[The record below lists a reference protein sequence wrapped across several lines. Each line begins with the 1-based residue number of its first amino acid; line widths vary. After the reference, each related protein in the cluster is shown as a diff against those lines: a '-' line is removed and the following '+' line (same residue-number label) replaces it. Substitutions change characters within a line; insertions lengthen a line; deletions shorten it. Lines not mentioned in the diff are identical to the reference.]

1 MQKLGIDAY
10 RFSVAWPRVMPEGR
24 GAVNEAGL
32 AFYDRLIDSLIA
44 SDIEP
49 WLCLYHWDLPQAL
62 QDSGG
67 WTNRDCAQW
76 FADYADV
83 IARRYGDRVKRFA
96 TFNEPSVFTLFGYCL
111 GGQAPGIV
119 DRAMLL
125 RAIHHVNLGHGAA
138 VDRLRAAVADASL
151 GAVHNCQPCR
161 PATDNPEDR
170 AASDM
175 LDAYWNGAF
184 PDPQLRGIYPPL
196 LAEAMAPYV
205 KPGDL
210 ARICRPVD
218 WFGLNHYSPHYVVAS
233 DRNPLGLWFGAAPAD
248 VPRSSMGWPVE
259 PDAFREI
266 LTTMHKR
273 YGLPIYVTENGT
285 ANADKPQPNGEVLT
299 RRAAHCLSQGLY
311 RRDVRGDRGRRRRA
325 RLFRLVAAGQFRMGL
340 GLQPALRTGL
350 YGLSDAAPAAQGF
363 ISLVR

>member
-1 MQKLGIDAY
+1 MQKLGIGAY
-10 RFSVAWPRVMPEGR
+10 RFSVAWPRVMPDGR

-44 SDIEP
+44 SGIEP

-67 WTNRDCAQW
+67 WANRDCAQW
-76 FADYADV
+76 FADYTDV

-138 VDRLRAAVADASL
+138 VDRLRAAVAGASL

-161 PATDNPEDR
+161 PATDKPEDR
-170 AASDM
+170 AASDV

-184 PDPQLRGIYPPL
+184 PDPQLRGFYPPL
-196 LAEAMAPYV
+196 LAEAMTPYV

-210 ARICRPVD
+210 AQISRPVD
-218 WFGLNHYSPHYVVAS
+218 WFGLNHYSLHYVVAS
-233 DRNPLGLWFGAAPAD
+233 DRNPLGLWFGGA
-248 VPRSSMGWPVE
+248 E
-259 PDAFREI
+259 
-266 LTTMHKR
+266 
-273 YGLPIYVTENGT
+273 
-285 ANADKPQPNGEVLT
+285 
-299 RRAAHCLSQGLY
+299 RRGARRVAHCLSQGLY
-311 RRDVRGDRGRRRRA
+311 RRDVRRDRGRRRRA
-325 RLFRLVAAGQFRMGL
+325 RLFRLVTARQFRMGL
-340 GLQPALRTGL
+340 GLQPALRAGL

-363 ISLVR
+363 ISLVCDVIKAHSASSVPTV

>member
-1 MQKLGIDAY
+1 MQKLGIGAY

-24 GAVNEAGL
+24 GAINEAGL

-44 SDIEP
+44 SGIEP

-62 QDSGG
+62 QENGG
-67 WTNRDCAQW
+67 WANRDCAQW
-76 FADYADV
+76 FADYTDV

-96 TFNEPSVFTLFGYCL
+96 TFNEPSVFTLFAYCL
-111 GGQAPGIV
+111 GSQPPGIV

-138 VDRLRAAVADASL
+138 VDRLRAGVVDASL

-161 PATDNPEDR
+161 PATDKPEDR

-184 PDPQLRGIYPPL
+184 PDPQLRGFYPPL
-196 LAEAMAPYV
+196 LAEAMTPYV

-210 ARICRPVD
+210 AQICRPVD

-233 DRNPLGLWFGAAPAD
+233 DRNTSATAC
-248 VPRSSMGWPVE
+248 RS
-259 PDAFREI
+259 
-266 LTTMHKR
+266 T
-273 YGLPIYVTENGT
+273 
-285 ANADKPQPNGEVLT
+285 
-299 RRAAHCLSQGLY
+299 
-311 RRDVRGDRGRRRRA
+311 
-325 RLFRLVAAGQFRMGL
+325 
-340 GLQPALRTGL
+340 
-350 YGLSDAAPAAQGF
+350 
-363 ISLVR
+363 